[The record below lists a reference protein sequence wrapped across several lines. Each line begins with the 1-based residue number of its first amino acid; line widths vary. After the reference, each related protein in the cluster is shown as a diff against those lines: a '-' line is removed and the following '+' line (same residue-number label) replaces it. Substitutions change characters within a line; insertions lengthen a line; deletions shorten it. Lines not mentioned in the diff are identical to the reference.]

1 MLNDQARLTADGA
14 ANETATPRAGSAETS
29 QLQRHRSAPSPAP
42 NAHCARPPS
51 PRLRPVRP
59 VLYAEKSAQGLEAE
73 TICERTGQQ
82 EITLYRKLLVD
93 FVTGVGGVGGRRL

>member
-1 MLNDQARLTADGA
+1 
-14 ANETATPRAGSAETS
+14 
-29 QLQRHRSAPSPAP
+29 
-42 NAHCARPPS
+42 
-51 PRLRPVRP
+51 